1 MTTFD
6 MAMIVIAGA
15 TTVNSSILI
24 YILYKLLS
32 E

>member
-6 MAMIVIAGA
+6 MAMMVIAAA
-15 TTVNSSILI
+15 TTVNSAILI
-24 YILYKLLS
+24 YILWKLLS